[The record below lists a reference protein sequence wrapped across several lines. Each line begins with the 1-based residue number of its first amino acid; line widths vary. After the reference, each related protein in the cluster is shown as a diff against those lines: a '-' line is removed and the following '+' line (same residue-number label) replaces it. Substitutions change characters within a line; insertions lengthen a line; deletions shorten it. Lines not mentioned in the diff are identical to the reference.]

1 MRNGLNIAFF
11 GSSLVSAYWNGAAT
25 YYRGIVRAL
34 HQRGHRVT
42 FYEPDAFGRQQHRDM
57 EDPSWATVVVYPGEG
72 EAGVMRALE
81 RARGADLV
89 VKASG
94 VGVFDELLEREVLAL
109 QRPGTSV
116 AFWDVDAPATLDRVE
131 QNPHDP
137 FLPLVPRYDLVLTYG
152 GGDPVVNAYE
162 ALGARACIPIYN
174 ALDPSTHHPVPPDP
188 RFAADLGFLG
198 NRLPDR
204 EARVEEFFL
213 RAATLLPEMR
223 FLLGGNGWADK
234 GVPPN
239 VTALG
244 HVYTH
249 EHNAFNCTPRAV
261 LNVNRESMARY
272 GFSPPTRVFEAAGA
286 AACLITDEWVGVEQF
301 LEPEREVLVARDGAA
316 VAEHLRG
323 LTAERARAIGDAAFR
338 RVMAEHTYAHR
349 AAQVEEIFAVRQM
362 TGHATVE
369 AVA

>member
-57 EDPSWATVVVYPGEG
+57 DDPDWATVVVYAGEG
-72 EAGVMRALE
+72 EEGVTRALE
-81 RARGADLV
+81 QARGADLV

-116 AFWDVDAPATLDRVE
+116 VFWDVDAPATLDRV
-131 QNPHDP
+131 QNDPNDP
-137 FLPLVPRYDLVLTYG
+137 FRPLIPRYDLVFTYG
-152 GGDPVVNAYE
+152 GGNPVIDAYE
-162 ALGARACIPIYN
+162 ALGARSCVPVYN
-174 ALDPSTHHPVPPDP
+174 ALDPSTHHPVRPDP
-188 RFAADLGFLG
+188 RFSADLGFLG

-213 RAATLLPEMR
+213 RAAERLADMR
-223 FLLGGNGWADK
+223 FLIGGNGWADK
-234 GVPPN
+234 GMPRN
-239 VTALG
+239 VTPLG

-249 EHNAFNCTPRAV
+249 EHNAFNCTARAV

-286 AACLITDEWVGVEQF
+286 AACLITDAWEGVEQF
-301 LEPEREVLVARDGAA
+301 LEPGREVLVARDGDE
-316 VAEHLRG
+316 VAEHLRTLSSAKARDIG
-323 LTAERARAIGDAAFR
+323 RAALV
-338 RVMAEHTYAHR
+338 RVLAEHTYAHR
-349 AAQVEEIFAVRQM
+349 AVQL
-362 TGHATVE
+362 E
-369 AVA
+369 ALLGDRANTSSKAYA